1 MVRKCALYTIWSNPI
16 NPRSRQPKIQLVFMT
31 VSRKNCCKLIGIYLR
46 PAIICTYGGASF
58 IPFHAI
64 LFNFFLFFHHSIAL
78 ASRVSR
84 LAVYLTA
91 IKRLLATF
99 HNNPIYHNDDK
110 KMSNISNQT
119 HQVFAQD
126 FMISGCE

>member
-16 NPRSRQPKIQLVFMT
+16 NPRFRQPKIQLVFMT

-64 LFNFFLFFHHSIAL
+64 LFNFFFIFPSFYR
-78 ASRVSR
+78 SRVSR

-126 FMISGCE
+126 FMISRCE